1 MPPNPKTPMSAK
13 IRPEMFGASADLP
26 RISELDIEKIEP
38 NPDQPR
44 KYFDEESLKD
54 LAASI
59 ESRGLLQPIL
69 VRVGEGDAY
78 IVVAGERRYRAHK
91 LLNRAT
97 IPAIITSG
105 DSDELALIENMQREN
120 LTPIEEAE
128 GIKRLIEKHGY
139 YHQDAARIVGK
150 ARNTVTSLLKILT
163 LPEDILAECK
173 TSNIATKT
181 LLIELAGA
189 PAEQQR
195 EIWEELKTGRTKTRD
210 AVRGSRGVKEGG
222 KTASAIYMR
231 TLQAVKGVTKNMQSF
246 SNTELSTDEIEQ
258 LRAAK
263 LELDAEFE
271 KLASS
276 PMRD

>member
-13 IRPEMFGASADLP
+13 IRPEMFGTSADLP
-26 RISELDIEKIEP
+26 RISELDIEKIAP

-44 KYFDEESLKD
+44 KYFDEESLKE

-69 VRVGEGDAY
+69 VRVGEGDTY

-91 LLNRAT
+91 LLNKAT
-97 IPAIITSG
+97 IPAIITNG

-128 GIKRLIEKHGY
+128 GIKRLIDKHGY
-139 YHQDAARIVGK
+139 LHEDAARIVGK

-173 TSNIATKT
+173 ASNIATKT
-181 LLIELAGA
+181 VLIELAGV

-195 EIWEELKTGRTKTRD
+195 EIWDSLKSGKTRTRN
-210 AVRGSRGVKEGG
+210 AVRGARGVKEDSNE
-222 KTASAIYMR
+222 KEPDTPFEKALRAVKICTR
-231 TLQAVKGVTKNMQSF
+231 TLQAAAGQLNEEEMAEILRAKS
-246 SNTELSTDEIEQ
+246 ELDEIV
-258 LRAAK
+258 LNARYGAH
-263 LELDAEFE
+263 
-271 KLASS
+271 
-276 PMRD
+276 